1 MSLSLQ
7 TNVINMVKISEIL
20 SDKSRN
26 IDVNNSFD
34 YIELSR
40 KGLRVKQL
48 HDILDYI
55 NISTKELAKI
65 ISLSERQINRY
76 KEDDVLRTDIS
87 AQLIQIV
94 ELYTKG
100 YELFEDQKKFQ
111 RWMNSEIQGLGNVRP
126 ISLLDT
132 IFGIQLVVNELGRL
146 EHGVYS

>member
-1 MSLSLQ
+1 
-7 TNVINMVKISEIL
+7 MVKISKIL

-26 IDVNNSFD
+26 IKVKNSFD

-48 HDILDYI
+48 HEILDYI
-55 NISTKELAKI
+55 NLSTKELAKI

-76 KEDDVLRTDIS
+76 KDDDVLRTDIS

-100 YELFEDQKKFQ
+100 YELFEDTDKFQ
-111 RWMNSEIQGLGNVRP
+111 RWMNSEIQGLGNVKP

-132 IFGIQLVVNELGRL
+132 IFGIQMVINELGRL